1 MLDGLKFLT
10 ALLVFLL
17 LSNAAEISNVN
28 LYDLSI
34 TPTSAK
40 VPHLGWLAAF
50 TFFIPDI
57 SGVTVGDTFTL
68 DLEHIYRVK
77 FGGTT
82 EASNMTVALDDGT
95 DALQCYATQQAAYI
109 YDSTIVQCKVITD
122 LSKYSYVSGQ
132 ISFTFNFNSGGS
144 IHQYE
149 LSDAAYF
156 KSGTMTVPFGSGM
169 SADVEFDST
178 PKPTNMYYIGRTT
191 TYGTIEVYYLDMICP
206 DGKLLGG
213 TQQMQF
219 DTTDGQNPIT
229 CSTVQ
234 AYLADEYND
243 WWLPTS
249 YGSNHPD
256 VVCYDNTIDIT
267 VTDASAGDM
276 LFVNAL
282 QDIYAGSNILS
293 HTISGSYSCVNT
305 LSNITYTSTI
315 DTTAV
320 ITATAGS
327 ASMAMFAQRTPAV
340 ITSTTTTGWTGTFTT
355 TYSTEITETTGTDG
369 STTPEIIY
377 HVETPSSL
385 ITVTSTTTT
394 GWTGTFTTTYST
406 EFTETTGTDGSTTPE
421 IIYHVETPST
431 IITSNT
437 STGWT
442 GTFTTTYSTEITETT
457 GPDSSTTPETS
468 YYVETPSSLIIVT
481 STTENKPCTSAKTET
496 TTLDISTPATI
507 YIKTQTTTSIIY
519 WTESYATTYSIETQ
533 YTVESGSISIPN
545 IIYHIKTPDISTV
558 STSIVSSAAST
569 TANNQSQNSKPA
581 ASTHVVTTTSTVT
594 SNTETTM
601 PLVQYSTS
609 SISSSPYT
617 PQSMKIFSDS
627 ANKYVSTSFNFIMLL
642 FSIIFL
648 I

>member
-355 TYSTEITETTGTDG
+355 TYSTE
-369 STTPEIIY
+369 
-377 HVETPSSL
+377 
-385 ITVTSTTTT
+385 
-394 GWTGTFTTTYST
+394 
-406 EFTETTGTDGSTTPE
+406 FTETTGTDGSTTPE

>member
-1 MLDGLKFLT
+1 MFDCLKFMT
-10 ALLVFLL
+10 ILLVFLF

-40 VPHLGWLAAF
+40 LPHLGWIAAF
-50 TFFIPDI
+50 TFFIPDT

-68 DLEHIYRVK
+68 DLEHVYRVK

-95 DALQCYATQQAAYI
+95 DALQCYATQQAAYL

-132 ISFTFNFNSGGS
+132 ISFAFNFNNGGS
-144 IHQYE
+144 IYQYE
-149 LSDAAYF
+149 LANAAYF
-156 KSGTMTVPFGSGM
+156 NSGTMTIPFGSDM
-169 SADVEFDST
+169 SANVEFEST
-178 PKPTNMYYIGRTT
+178 PKLTGMYYIGRTT
-191 TYGTIEVYYLDMICP
+191 TYGSIEVYYLDMICP
-206 DGKLLGG
+206 DGNLLGG

-219 DTTDGQNPIT
+219 DTADGKNPIT
-229 CSTVQ
+229 CSSVQ
-234 AYLADEYND
+234 AYLSNEYND

-249 YGSNHPD
+249 YESNHPD
-256 VVCYDNTIDIT
+256 VICYDNAIDIT

-293 HTISGSYSCVNT
+293 HTISGSYSCLNT
-305 LSNITYTSTI
+305 LSNTTYTSTI

-327 ASMAMFAQRTPAV
+327 ASMTISAQSTPAT

-355 TYSTEITETTGTDG
+355 TYSTETTQTIGTDG

-377 HVETPSSL
+377 
-385 ITVTSTTTT
+385 
-394 GWTGTFTTTYST
+394 
-406 EFTETTGTDGSTTPE
+406 
-421 IIYHVETPST
+421 
-431 IITSNT
+431 
-437 STGWT
+437 
-442 GTFTTTYSTEITETT
+442 
-457 GPDSSTTPETS
+457 
-468 YYVETPSSLIIVT
+468 YVETPSSSMVSL
-481 STTENKPCTSAKTET
+481 STTDNKPCTSSKTET
-496 TTLDISTPATI
+496 TLSETSTAATI
-507 YIKTQTTTSIIY
+507 SIKTQTTTSVIY
-519 WTESYATTYSIETQ
+519 WTESYVTTYSTETQ
-533 YTVESGSISIPN
+533 YIIESGSISIPN
-545 IIYHIKTPDISTV
+545 IIYHIKTPDVNTV
-558 STSIVSSAAST
+558 STAAITST
-569 TANNQSQNSKPA
+569 TSTTTTTTNGQSQNSTPVVSTQM
-581 ASTHVVTTTSTVT
+581 ASTTSTVT
-594 SNTETTM
+594 SDIETTT
-601 PLVQYSTS
+601 PLVQYPTS
-609 SISSSPYT
+609 SISSIPYT

-627 ANKYVSTSFNFIMLL
+627 ANKYVSTPINLVVLI

>member
-377 HVETPSSL
+377 HVETPS
-385 ITVTSTTTT
+385 
-394 GWTGTFTTTYST
+394 
-406 EFTETTGTDGSTTPE
+406 
-421 IIYHVETPST
+421 T